1 MIETVDLSICYPL
14 PIEKEVFQ
22 HERDDR
28 MLVQKVVASGVELV
42 CSVPSMDY
50 DMLGASSIAV
60 RDHNRSSQ
68 ALDRKHQP

>member
-1 MIETVDLSICYPL
+1 
-14 PIEKEVFQ
+14 
-22 HERDDR
+22 